1 MKPRKFVAAV
11 MFAIALPCSAD
22 DLLAKAPVFEL
33 LLDISG
39 GSPAT
44 NPAFMAAAW
53 PGIEEKI
60 RAMPMGATVI
70 ITTVGNSESMPMMWR
85 TRVQAKTTKDGAPIA
100 AVVRGARTLF
110 LSFPERIK
118 GKEDKKSHLITGL
131 FEASRQLNPNTTDNV
146 IVMVSDLIENSPL
159 ANCTPPRPCKLPA
172 PKFKLDTAHVSI
184 IGSAARLPPKQ
195 AMTILKAW
203 EAFFAKAGVDL
214 RLYKT
219 MGE

>member
-1 MKPRKFVAAV
+1 MTFRKIAAAATLAV
-11 MFAIALPCSAD
+11 ALPCAAD
-22 DLLAKAPVFEL
+22 DLLARAPVFEL
-33 LLDISG
+33 LLDVSG

-60 RAMPMGATVI
+60 RSMPMGATVI
-70 ITTVGNSESMPMMWR
+70 VTTVGDSASMPMMWR
-85 TRVQAKTTKDGAPIA
+85 TRVQAKTTKDGAPVA
-100 AVVRGARTLF
+100 AIVRGLKNLV

-146 IVMVSDLIENSPL
+146 IVMVSDLIEISPL
-159 ANCTPPRPCKLPA
+159 ANCTPPRPCKLP
-172 PKFKLDTAHVSI
+172 PPNFKLNNAHISI
-184 IGSAARLPPKQ
+184 LGSADRLPPKQ

-219 MGE
+219 M